1 MEENKFPTETV
12 ELPSKGVVYPPDH
25 PLRSGKVE
33 MKYMTAKEEDILTN
47 QNYIK
52 KGIVLDK
59 LLESLTMGK
68 FDIKELITG
77 DKNALLI
84 SSRIL
89 GYGKDYTFSYD
100 GTEYTVDLTKL
111 ENKPFDETKV
121 TPKGTFMFT
130 LPATGTKVE
139 FKLLN
144 DKDNETIDQENES
157 MKKLNKDLSSEVT
170 IRLKHQIVSIEGDN
184 DKNNIRTFTE
194 QMLAQESR
202 ALRKYI
208 KDMSPDVNLSTSV
221 KIDGVEESIDI
232 PISLSFFWPD
242 L

>member
-121 TPKGTFMFT
+121 TPRGTFMFT

-157 MKKLNKDLSSEVT
+157 MKKFNKDSSSEVT
-170 IRLKHQIVSIEGDN
+170 IRLKHQIVSVEGDN
-184 DKNNIRTFTE
+184 DKNSIRMFVE
-194 QMLAQESR
+194 QMLAQDSR

-208 KDMSPDVNLSTSV
+208 KDMAPDVNLSTNV
-221 KIDGVEESIDI
+221 KIDGVEESIDV

>member
-12 ELPSKGVVYPPDH
+12 ELPSKGVVYPSDH

-100 GTEYTVDLTKL
+100 GNEYTIDLTEL
-111 ENKPFDETKV
+111 ENKPFDETKA
-121 TPKGTFMFT
+121 THKGTFVFT

-144 DKDNETIDQENES
+144 DKDNEIIDQENES
-157 MKKLNKDLSSEVT
+157 MKKFNKEASSEVT

-184 DKNNIRTFTE
+184 DKNNIRAFVE
-194 QMLAQESR
+194 QMLAQDSR
-202 ALRKYI
+202 ALRKHI
-208 KDMSPDVNLSTSV
+208 KDMSPDVNLSTNV

>member
-100 GTEYTVDLTKL
+100 GTEYTVDLTEL
-111 ENKPFDETKV
+111 DNKPFDETKV
-121 TPKGTFMFT
+121 TPRGTFMFT

-221 KIDGVEESIDI
+221 KIDGVEESIDV

>member
-59 LLESLTMGK
+59 LLESLIMGK

-130 LPATGTKVE
+130 LPVTGTKVE

-144 DKDNETIDQENES
+144 DKDNNTIDQENES
-157 MKKLNKDLSSEVT
+157 MKKFNKDSSSEVT
-170 IRLKHQIVSIEGDN
+170 IRLKHQIISVEGDN
-184 DKNNIRTFTE
+184 DKNSIRMFVE
-194 QMLAQESR
+194 QMLAQDSR

-208 KDMSPDVNLSTSV
+208 KDMAPDVNLSTNV
-221 KIDGVEESIDI
+221 KIDGVEESIDV

>member
-111 ENKPFDETKV
+111 ENKPFDETKI
-121 TPKGTFMFT
+121 TPRGTFMFT

-139 FKLLN
+139 FKLLS

-157 MKKLNKDLSSEVT
+157 MKKFNKDSSSEVT
-170 IRLKHQIVSIEGDN
+170 IRLKHQIVSVEGDN
-184 DKNNIRTFTE
+184 DKNSIRMFVE
-194 QMLAQESR
+194 QMLAQDSR

-208 KDMSPDVNLSTSV
+208 KDMAPDVNLSTNV
-221 KIDGVEESIDI
+221 KIDGVEESIDV

>member
-111 ENKPFDETKV
+111 ENKPFDETKA
-121 TPKGTFMFT
+121 THKGTFAFT

-144 DKDNETIDQENES
+144 DKDNNTIDQENES
-157 MKKLNKDLSSEVT
+157 MKKFNKDSSSEVT
-170 IRLKHQIVSIEGDN
+170 IRLKHQIVSVEGDN
-184 DKNNIRTFTE
+184 DKNSIRMFVE
-194 QMLAQESR
+194 QMLAQDSR

-208 KDMSPDVNLSTSV
+208 KDMAPDINLSTSV
-221 KIDGVEESIDI
+221 KINDVEESIDI